1 MFDFVEIAAVENE
14 TARRRTLDIFPI
26 FLVKANSNDLMIRG
40 RDFYAVWDEEHK
52 TWSTNEQTVIDVID
66 AEIDRV
72 YREKKNDPKYS
83 SGWIIKPKRM
93 RYSTSGVIDQWHKY
107 VQKQCRDNYHQLDEK
122 VIFENSRSGKRDYS
136 SKRLPYSL
144 EAGDHSAW
152 DELISVLYSDG
163 ERDKLEWAIGSVIA
177 GDSKKLQK
185 CIYLYGGPKTGK
197 STVLDIIQAMF
208 DGYYCIFDAKELG
221 NSNSSFALESFKDNP
236 LVGIQQD
243 GDLSR
248 IDDNTRLNSIIS
260 HDSME
265 INEKFKSKYTTKFNT
280 FLFMASN
287 KMVKITDGKSG
298 LMRRVIDVSPTGR
311 TVPFEKYTALKNKIL
326 NEELGAIAK
335 HCLDR
340 YNALGMNYYSKY
352 EPTKMLAGTNDFYNF
367 IQDMYFTEQI
377 DDRVTLQKVWADY
390 KKWCD
395 ETDVRKRMNR
405 NEVKLE
411 LMNYFDNYEENSYD
425 GRRHERS
432 VYTGFHRK
440 KFISDVIKEGLVA
453 IPNENWLDLKDYNEI
468 GADNLI
474 FEKEFADCQAQ
485 YAVGEEN
492 ERPSTRWTSVKTK
505 LKDLDVSKVHYVRIP
520 ETYICIDFD
529 LKDKEGNKSLALNL
543 EAAASWPKTYAEVSK
558 GGQGLHLVYKY
569 SGDSSKLSGIFD
581 EDIEIKVCSGFASM
595 RRRLSKCNDIPIATI
610 SSGLPLKGGK
620 KVVNLEA
627 MKNEK
632 VLRSFI
638 LNCLDK
644 KHHGATAPEVDF
656 ILSELDKAYNSGMKY
671 DVSDL
676 YPSVLAFAN
685 SSSHQKQKCL
695 RQVDKMHFKSDDIS
709 EPDEYEK
716 NEKGEEPPIVFFDV
730 EIFPNLFVL
739 CYKFAGE
746 PVVGLVNPEAKDA
759 HILCKYRLVGFN
771 NRKYDNHIL
780 YARMQ
785 GYTNKQ
791 LFNLSQ
797 NMIENKTGFFG
808 EAYNLSYTDI
818 YDFASAGNK
827 MSLKKWEIALGIHH
841 QELGLPWDKD
851 VPEELWDKVVEY
863 CKNDVEATEAAFNCD
878 ALHADFVAR
887 EILADIAGMTVND
900 TTNQLTTKIIFG
912 NEKKPQK
919 DFVYTDLSELFPGY
933 EFNSYGIDKSRY
945 TGKIVNG
952 KSIYRGIDP
961 SEGGRVYANPG
972 MYYNVALLDVASLH
986 PSSIEQLN
994 LFGPYTKNFNDI
1006 KLARLLIKHKEF
1018 DKAKELFGGKLA
1030 PYLDDPGQAKA
1041 LSNALKTAINSVY
1054 GLTSASFENPFRDPR
1069 NVDNI
1074 VAKRGALFMIELQ
1087 LTLEEMGYTIAHV
1100 KTDSIKI
1107 PEADEKV
1114 IQFVMDF
1121 GKKYGYTFEH
1131 EATYE
1136 KLCLVNESTYIAKDK
1151 ADGHWTATAAQFQEP
1166 YVFKTLFSHEPVT
1179 FEDLCQTKNVT
1190 SALYL
1195 DFNEGL
1201 PDVSAEEEELSRREY
1216 NSRNSGVPFQVGAAE
1231 IKKPKKLNP
1240 AFANLS
1246 DKQLENRIAKG
1257 HNYIFVGKVG
1267 LFCPMIPGAGGGD
1280 LMREKNGKYS
1290 NATGCKGYKWM
1301 EAEMVKA
1308 LHLEDKIDMS
1318 YYTRLADEARDTIN
1332 EFGDF
1337 EMFVSDEPVSE
1348 LPF

>member
-14 TARRRTLDIFPI
+14 TARKKTLDIYPI

-40 RDFYAVWDEEHK
+40 RDFYAVWDEEQRI
-52 TWSTNEQTVIDVID
+52 WSTNEQTVIDIID
-66 AEIDRV
+66 REIDRV
-72 YREKKNDPKYS
+72 YQAKKNDPRYAN
-83 SGWIIKPKRM
+83 GWYIKAKRM
-93 RYSTSGVIDQWHKY
+93 KYSTSGVIDQWHKY

-122 VIFENSRSGKRDYS
+122 VIFANSRSNKRDYS
-136 SKRLPYSL
+136 SKRLPYAL
-144 EAGDHSAW
+144 EDGDHSAW

-163 ERDKLEWAIGSVIA
+163 ERDKLEWAIGSVVA

-260 HDSME
+260 HDTME
-265 INEKFKSKYTTKFNT
+265 VNEKFKSKYTTKFNA

-311 TVPFEKYTALKNKIL
+311 TIPFEKYTELKNRIL

-340 YNALGMNYYSKY
+340 YNELGMNYYSKY

-377 DDRVTLQKVWADY
+377 DDRTTLQKIWTDY
-390 KKWCD
+390 KMWCD
-395 ETDVRKRMNR
+395 DTDVRKRMSR
-405 NEVKLE
+405 NEVRLE

-425 GRRHERS
+425 GKKHERS
-432 VYTGFHRK
+432 VFTGFHRE

-453 IPNENWLDLKDYNEI
+453 VPNKSWLELKDWKEVEAA
-468 GADNLI
+468 GGLI
-474 FEKEFADCQAQ
+474 FEKEFADCPAQ
-485 YAVGEEN
+485 YAVGEGS
-492 ERPSTRWTSVKTK
+492 ERPSMKWEKVKTK
-505 LKDLDVSKVHYVRIP
+505 LKDLDVSKIHYVRIP
-520 ETYICIDFD
+520 ETYIGVDFD
-529 LKDKEGNKSLALNL
+529 LKDKDGNKSLKLNL
-543 EAAASWPKTYAEVSK
+543 EAAESWPKTYAEVSK

-569 SGDSSKLSGIFD
+569 AGDTSKLSGIFD
-581 EDIEIKVCSGFASM
+581 EDIEIKVCTGYASM
-595 RRRLSKCNDIPIATI
+595 RRRLSQCNDIPIATI

-620 KVVNLEA
+620 KVINLEA
-627 MKNEK
+627 LKNEK
-632 VLRSFI
+632 VLRKFI

-656 ILSELDKAYNSGMKY
+656 ILLELNKAYESGMKY

-685 SSSHQKQKCL
+685 NSSHQKQKCL

-709 EPDEYEK
+709 EPMAYEQK
-716 NEKGEEPPIVFFDV
+716 DGEEPPIVFFDV

-739 CYKFAGE
+739 CYKFEGE
-746 PVVGLVNPEAKDA
+746 PTIGIVNPEPND
-759 HILCKYRLVGFN
+759 IRELCKYRLVGFN

-791 LFNLSQ
+791 LYNLSQ
-797 NMIENKTGFFG
+797 TMINDKRGFFS

-827 MSLKKWEIALGIHH
+827 MSLKKWEIKLGIHH
-841 QELGLPWDKD
+841 QELGLPWDKA

-863 CKNDVEATEAAFNCD
+863 CKNDVDATEAAFHCD
-878 ALHADFVAR
+878 DLHADFVAR
-887 EILADIAGMTVND
+887 EILAEIAGMTPND
-900 TTNQLTTKIIFG
+900 TTNQLTTRIIFG

-919 DFVYTDLSELFPGY
+919 DFVYTDLSKLFPGY
-933 EFNSYGIDKSRY
+933 EFNPYGIDPKRY
-945 TGKIVNG
+945 TEESKTGKGTKVVQDDGSIKIMKIAKG
-952 KSIYRGIDP
+952 QSIYRGCDP

-972 MYYNVALLDVASLH
+972 IYFNVALLDIQSMH
-986 PSSIEQLN
+986 PSSIENLN
-994 LFGPYTKNFNDI
+994 LFGPYTKKFNDI

-1018 DKAKELFGGKLA
+1018 DKAKGLFDGKLA
-1030 PYLDDPGQAKA
+1030 KYLDDPGQAKS

-1054 GLTSASFENPFRDPR
+1054 GLTSAVFENPFRDPR

-1087 LTLEEMGYTIAHV
+1087 KTLEEMGYTVAAV
-1100 KTDSIKI
+1100 RTDSIKI
-1107 PEADEKV
+1107 PEADQK
-1114 IQFVMDF
+1114 IIDFVMDF
-1121 GKKYGYTFEH
+1121 GLKYGYVFEH

-1136 KLCLVNESTYIAKDK
+1136 KMCLVNESTYVAKDK
-1151 ADGHWTATAAQFQEP
+1151 SDGHWTATAAQFQEP

-1179 FEDLCQTKNVT
+1179 FEDLCQTKSVT

-1195 DFNEGL
+1195 DFNEEL
-1201 PDVSAEEEELSRREY
+1201 PE
-1216 NSRNSGVPFQVGAAE
+1216 GQ
-1231 IKKPKKLNP
+1231 
-1240 AFANLS
+1240 
-1246 DKQLENRIAKG
+1246 
-1257 HNYIFVGKVG
+1257 HNYTFVGKVG
-1267 LFCPMIPGAGGGD
+1267 SFCPMVPGAGGGD
-1280 LMREKNGKYS
+1280 LLREKDGKYNS
-1290 NATGCKGYKWM
+1290 ATGAKGYKWM
-1301 EAEMVKA
+1301 ESEMVRN
-1308 LHLEDKIDMS
+1308 LGLQDKIDIS
-1318 YYTRLADEARDTIN
+1318 YYKQMADEARETIN

-1337 EMFVSDEPVSE
+1337 EQFVSDEPVSE

>member
-14 TARRRTLDIFPI
+14 TARRRTLDIYPI

-40 RDFYAVWDEEHK
+40 RDFYAVWDEEQRI
-52 TWSTNEQTVIDVID
+52 WSTNEQTVVDIIDR
-66 AEIDRV
+66 EIDRV
-72 YREKKNDPKYS
+72 YQEKKEDPRYS
-83 SGWIIKPKRM
+83 VGWVIKPKRM

-122 VIFENSRSGKRDYS
+122 VVFANSRSNKRDYS
-136 SKRLPYSL
+136 SKRLPYAL
-144 EAGDHSAW
+144 EEGDHSAW
-152 DELISVLYSDG
+152 DELISVLYSDS
-163 ERDKLEWAIGSVIA
+163 ERDKLEWAIGSVVA

-260 HDSME
+260 HDTME
-265 INEKFKSKYTTKFNT
+265 VNEKFKSKYTTKFNT

-311 TVPFEKYTALKNKIL
+311 TVPYEKYNELKNRII

-335 HCLDR
+335 YCLDR

-377 DDRVTLQKVWADY
+377 DDHTTLQKVWTDY
-390 KKWCD
+390 KMWCD
-395 ETDVRKRMNR
+395 DTDVRKRMNR

-411 LMNYFDNYEENSYD
+411 LMNYFDGYEENSYD
-425 GRRHERS
+425 GKKHERS
-432 VYTGFHRK
+432 VFTGFHRD

-453 IPNENWLDLKDYNEI
+453 VPNKSWLELVEASEI
-468 GADNLI
+468 AADQLI
-474 FEKEFADCQAQ
+474 FEKEFADCPAQ
-485 YAVGEEN
+485 YGVGEGN
-492 ERPSTRWTSVKTK
+492 ERPSMRWTSVKTK
-505 LKDLDVSKVHYVRIP
+505 LKDLDTTKVHYVRIP

-529 LKDKEGNKSLALNL
+529 LKDKDGNKSLKLNL
-543 EAAASWPKTYAEVSK
+543 EAAESWPKTYAEISK
-558 GGQGLHLVYKY
+558 GGQGLHLIYKY
-569 SGDSSKLSGIFD
+569 NGDTSKLSGIFD
-581 EDIEIKVCSGFASM
+581 EDIEIKVCNGFASM
-595 RRRLSKCNDIPIATI
+595 RRRLSKCNDISIATI

-627 MKNEK
+627 IKNEK
-632 VLRSFI
+632 VLRKII
-638 LNCLDK
+638 LNCLEK

-656 ILSELDKAYNSGMKY
+656 IFAELDKAYSSGMKY
-671 DVSDL
+671 DISDL

-685 SSSHQKQKCL
+685 NSSHQKQKCL
-695 RQVDKMHFKSDDIS
+695 RLVDKMHFKSDDIS
-709 EPDEYEK
+709 EPMKYETK
-716 NEKGEEPPIVFFDV
+716 DGEEPPLVFFDV
-730 EIFPNLFVL
+730 EIFPNLSVL
-739 CYKFAGE
+739 CYKFENE
-746 PVVGLVNPEAKDA
+746 PSVGLINPEAKDIQA
-759 HILCKYRLVGFN
+759 LLKYRLIGFN

-780 YARMQ
+780 YAILH
-785 GYTNKQ
+785 GYSNRQ
-791 LFNLSQ
+791 LYNLSQ
-797 NMIENKTGFFG
+797 KMINDKTGFFG

-827 MSLKKWEIALGIHH
+827 MSLKKWEIKLGIHH
-841 QELGLPWDKD
+841 QELGLPWDKPVSED
-851 VPEELWDKVVEY
+851 LWEKVVEY
-863 CKNDVEATEAAFNCD
+863 CKNDVEATEAVFNCD
-878 ALHADFVAR
+878 ELHADFIAR
-887 EILADIAGMTVND
+887 EILADIAGMTPND
-900 TTNQLTTKIIFG
+900 TTNQLTTRIIFG

-933 EFNSYGIDKSRY
+933 EFNPYGIDPKRY
-945 TGKIVNG
+945 TEESTTDKGTKVTYDDGTTKLMKIATG
-952 KSIYRGIDP
+952 KSIYRGCDP
-961 SEGGRVYANPG
+961 SEGGRVFAKPG
-972 MYYNVALLDVASLH
+972 IYFNVALLDVASLH
-986 PSSIEQLN
+986 PSSIDALN

-1030 PYLDDPGQAKA
+1030 KYLDDPGQAKA

-1087 LTLEEMGYTIAHV
+1087 KTVEEMGYVVAHV

-1107 PEADEKV
+1107 PEADQK
-1114 IQFVMDF
+1114 IIDFVMDF

-1136 KLCLVNESTYIAKDK
+1136 RMCIVNESTYIAKDK
-1151 ADGHWTATAAQFQEP
+1151 SDGRWTATAAQFQEP

-1179 FEDLCQTKNVT
+1179 FEDLCQTKSVT

-1195 DFNEGL
+1195 DFNEAL
-1201 PDVSAEEEELSRREY
+1201 PEGE
-1216 NSRNSGVPFQVGAAE
+1216 
-1231 IKKPKKLNP
+1231 
-1240 AFANLS
+1240 
-1246 DKQLENRIAKG
+1246 
-1257 HNYIFVGKVG
+1257 HNYTFVGKVG
-1267 LFCPMIPGAGGGD
+1267 SFCPMIPGAGGGD
-1280 LMREKNGKYS
+1280 LLREKDGKYN
-1290 NATGCKGYKWM
+1290 NATGAKGFKWM
-1301 EAEMVKA
+1301 ESEMVRN
-1308 LHLEDKIDMS
+1308 LGLEDKIDMS
-1318 YYTRLADEARDTIN
+1318 YYKQMADEAIDTIKQ
-1332 EFGDF
+1332 FGDY
-1337 EMFVSDEPVSE
+1337 ELFVSDEPISE